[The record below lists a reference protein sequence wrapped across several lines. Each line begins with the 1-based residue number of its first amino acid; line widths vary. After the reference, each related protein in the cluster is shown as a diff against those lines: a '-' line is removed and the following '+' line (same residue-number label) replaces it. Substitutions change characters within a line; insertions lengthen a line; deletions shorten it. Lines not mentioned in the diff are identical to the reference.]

1 MSKANDLEGRQDMG
15 GKHGYR
21 PACQSPIEARRSRA
35 SCEMRKGRSNQR
47 TKPGRNMSAGK
58 TEAMTPRVNP
68 EQA

>member
-1 MSKANDLEGRQDMG
+1 MIWKVGRIWAASMVD
-15 GKHGYR
+15 R